1 MGRRIKSMPDGSVF
15 EVHLGLFIITH
26 QVWSVN
32 SQATSN
38 SLALIHV
45 GLIRTMQIVLVT
57 GGAGF
62 IGSHLVGQL
71 FEKGYHVKVLDNLST
86 GKLSN
91 FNSNTLSSG
100 AVDFVKGDIRDSG
113 LVEKCCA
120 EADVVI
126 HLAAQTSVPFSV
138 QNPLF
143 NNDVNVKGTSNLLN
157 SSAKA
162 KIKRFLFI
170 SSCAVYGEPAYL
182 PVDEKHPTN
191 PISPY
196 AESKLTAEQECLRQ
210 NDESAFESVVF
221 RLFNVYGP
229 KQGLS
234 EYSGVITKFID
245 RIKQKLPLIIYGD
258 GSQTRDFVYVNDIVN
273 AIMLALENKKA
284 PGNIFNIGTGM
295 AVPLKALANTML
307 SLTGADL
314 KIVNA
319 DPRLGDIKHSYAD
332 ITKASQL
339 LGYKPEFSLK
349 EGLEALLRENNILA
363 KS

>member
-1 MGRRIKSMPDGSVF
+1 
-15 EVHLGLFIITH
+15 
-26 QVWSVN
+26 
-32 SQATSN
+32 
-38 SLALIHV
+38 
-45 GLIRTMQIVLVT
+45 MQIVLVT

-62 IGSHLVGQL
+62 IGSHLVGKL

-91 FNSNTLSSG
+91 FSSKTLSNG

-126 HLAAQTSVPFSV
+126 HLAAQTSVPFSM
-138 QNPLF
+138 QNPDF
-143 NNDVNVKGTSNLLN
+143 NNDVNVKGTLNLLN

-170 SSCAVYGEPAYL
+170 SSCAVYGEPTYL

-196 AESKLTAEQECLRQ
+196 AESKLAAEQECLRL
-210 NDESAFESVVF
+210 NDEGAFESVVF

-273 AIMLALENKKA
+273 AIVLSLENKKA
-284 PGNIFNIGTGM
+284 PGNIFNVGTGR
-295 AVPLKALANTML
+295 AIALQELANTML
-307 SLTGADL
+307 SLTGEDL

-319 DPRLGDIKHSYAD
+319 EPRLGDIKHSYAD
-332 ITKASQL
+332 ITKANQL
-339 LGYKPEFSLK
+339 LGYKPKFSLK

-363 KS
+363 KP